1 MHNYSEK
8 KMRSVRLIQEYFRF
22 IHASEWVLASELL
35 ADQVLHDIN
44 QGPRVIGREP
54 FYKYLVEMSRYYEE
68 QVSELQIL
76 VSDDGLR
83 GSVEYYITGRYK
95 KTHGTLPR
103 ANGQSYEGYHGV
115 FFEVEGSLIS
125 RFSHY
130 FNFQSFLEQIS

>member
-1 MHNYSEK
+1 MHNDTEK
-8 KMRSVRLIQEYFRF
+8 KLNSVSLIQEYFRL
-22 IHASEWVLASELL
+22 INTSEWTLASELL

-54 FYKYLVEMSRYYEE
+54 FYKYLVEMGRYYEE
-68 QVSELQIL
+68 RVSELQIL
-76 VSDDGLR
+76 ISDDGLR

-95 KTHGTLPR
+95 KTHGTLPK
-103 ANGQSYEGYHGV
+103 ANGQLYEGYHGV
-115 FFEVEGSLIS
+115 FFEVDGSLIS